1 VNASGFDATIKNNDA
16 TDETTSAN
24 LIITGTGSDL
34 TLANNASVSLV
45 YDSVSSVWRV
55 IGTQAGGGGGSGVS
69 AVNTYTG
76 AITIQGTA
84 NRISVSGSSGTIT
97 LNGPQDINTTAAV
110 TFGSLTVGSAGNTVM
125 LDTTSG
131 ITLAGTA
138 RHTKRIT
145 LTPEYSGAV
154 FHSPGSSNV
163 GYMTSDFV
171 TGLTSGQGYKHNYYQ
186 WSTDQTSAQAYDIV
200 VRYQLPSDFDGFAS
214 STPFNLWN
222 FAKDTSYNNV
232 KYDIYDAS
240 GNDCYGSMQ
249 TASSTTN
256 TWILAT
262 LGNPTSGSCSFN
274 ANDVVTIIIEPSADA
289 TATTNDVMQVGEFQF
304 DYKAKF

>member
-1 VNASGFDATIKNNDA
+1 
-16 TDETTSAN
+16 
-24 LIITGTGSDL
+24 
-34 TLANNASVSLV
+34 
-45 YDSVSSVWRV
+45 VWRV
-55 IGTQAGGGGGSGVS
+55 IGTQAGGGGSGVS
-69 AVNTYTG
+69 DINTTATG
-76 AITIQGTA
+76 SVTIQGSSA
-84 NRISVSGSSGTIT
+84 NQITVGTVGGVIT
-97 LNGPQDINTTAAV
+97 LSTPQDINTTSNV
-110 TFGSLTVGSAGNTVM
+110 TFGSLTVGVAGVGNDYIT
-125 LDTTSG
+125 LDTT
-131 ITLAGTA
+131 AGFQAYGAA

-154 FHSPGSSNV
+154 FHSPGSSDV

-171 TGLTSGQGYKHNYYQ
+171 TGLTGTEGYKHNYYQ